1 MQSRRLTNIFPHDK
15 KQAEESISCVEMGDM
30 KHPLPDEEKDHTA
43 TTVTVSSRS
52 QSTSDRTLP
61 FSDDL
66 GDRNRDRDRTDY
78 IEQVVDRLH
87 GEGLDGRG
95 DPNQL
100 SRSQS
105 SESTAVG
112 DEAPQTVRSML
123 DV

>member
-1 MQSRRLTNIFPHDK
+1 
-15 KQAEESISCVEMGDM
+15 MGDM